1 MRILFANHTSA
12 WSGGE
17 VSLMRL
23 LQGLRADH
31 DVCVACPPAGAL
43 ADAVDRAGVDRL
55 PLPTVDA
62 SLRLHPIQTP
72 VGLAQLGSGGLA
84 LARVARRFRADVI
97 HANSTRVG
105 IMASIAKARGG
116 PPYVVRAHEHV
127 PATPVGRAVRGLIV
141 RTAGGVAAVSDYT
154 AARFNEGLP
163 RPVATRVY
171 NSIDHS
177 RFNPAVQ
184 PAPLREQLG
193 LSPGAALLGQ
203 VAQITPWKGQDVAIR
218 TLAGVREAGVDAHL
232 ALAGQV
238 IFGGKGV
245 RYDNHAFRR
254 SLEGLTGE
262 LGVRNAVHFLGQRGD
277 VPELLRALD
286 VSLVPS
292 WEEPFGLVTVES
304 LAVGTP
310 PLVSAV
316 GAGPELV
323 QDGVTGRTLPPRL
336 ADPWIGAALELI
348 QDREALGRMG
358 ERGPGAASG
367 FRDDVHAGEMLAVYK
382 RALGGAPR
390 DLESRGA
397 VRAGTRP
404 ESKAEAPWPG

>member
-31 DVCVACPPAGAL
+31 DVCVACPPTGAL

-72 VGLAQLGSGGLA
+72 VGLVQLGSGGLA

-105 IMASIAKARGG
+105 IMGSIARV
-116 PPYVVRAHEHV
+116 PYVVRAHEHLPLTRV
-127 PATPVGRAVRGLIV
+127 GTPIRNLLA

-154 AARFNEGLP
+154 AAKFNEGLAQP
-163 RPVATRVY
+163 AATRVY
-171 NSIDHS
+171 NSIDHA
-177 RFNPAVQ
+177 RFNGSVA

-193 LSPGAALLGQ
+193 LGPEAALLGQ

-218 TLAGVREAGVDAHL
+218 TLAGVRRAGVDAHL
-232 ALAGQV
+232 VLAGEV

-245 RYDNHAFRR
+245 RYDNRAFQR
-254 SLEGLTGE
+254 SLETLVGE
-262 LGVRNAVHFLGQRGD
+262 LGVREAVHFLGQRDD
-277 VPELLRALD
+277 VPQVLRALD
-286 VSLVPS
+286 LSLLPS

-304 LAVGTP
+304 MAVGTP
-310 PLVSAV
+310 PLVGQV

-323 QDGVTGRTLPPRL
+323 DDRVSGRTLPPK
-336 ADPWIGAALELI
+336 DPAAWV
-348 QDREALGRMG
+348 R
-358 ERGPGAASG
+358 AAVDLLRD
-367 FRDDVHAGEMLAVYK
+367 RDDLHRMSQAGPPAAARFTDGAHARGMLAVYQG
-382 RALGGAPR
+382 ALAPPMPAAER
-390 DLESRGA
+390 SDDR
-397 VRAGTRP
+397 
-404 ESKAEAPWPG
+404 AEAPWPG